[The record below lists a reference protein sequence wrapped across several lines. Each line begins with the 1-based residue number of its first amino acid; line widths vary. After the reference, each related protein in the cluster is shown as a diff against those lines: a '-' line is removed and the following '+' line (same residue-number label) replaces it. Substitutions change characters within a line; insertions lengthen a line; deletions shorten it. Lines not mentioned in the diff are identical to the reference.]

1 MQNPHVEYHES
12 PQPLKECATKL
23 IPELEC
29 IIIIIIIAELCIHCY
44 LMKKIVLCSIWVLS
58 VYSWKLQL

>member
-23 IPELEC
+23 IPEFE
-29 IIIIIIIAELCIHCY
+29 CIHCY

-58 VYSWKLQL
+58 VHTWKL